1 MIEYQ
6 KFILKNGLRVLVH
19 VDTSTPT
26 AAFNL
31 LYDVGSRDE
40 SPDKTGF
47 AHLFEHL
54 MFGGSKHIKDFDTHI
69 QRAGGENNAFTNS
82 DMTNFYMTMPAQNLE
97 TAFWMESDRMLAL
110 TIHKK
115 ALNTQ
120 RKVVVE
126 EFKET
131 TLDEPYGD
139 IWHHLGEMAFSTHPY
154 RYPTIGKEP
163 AHIEQATLE
172 DVKDFYKRFYTPNNA
187 ILVIAG
193 NVTFENVR
201 FLAEKWFGE
210 IPAGEK
216 YIRNL
221 PQEPPQTAQKR
232 KILKQAIPVPAI
244 YMAFHAPARLA
255 ADYHATDMLTD
266 VLSTGSSSRLYRRL
280 LKEQRVFTEIDCYQT
295 GTADAGLLVV
305 EGKPAEGVS
314 LEKAEAAIW
323 VELDLLKTE
332 LVQSVE
338 LQKFK
343 HKLESQQTF
352 GDIGALNKAMNLAYF
367 EWLGNADW
375 INNEIDAY
383 LKIEALDIQ
392 MVAQKYLHEWN
403 CSVLYYL
410 PEKVLE

>member
-139 IWHHLGEMAFSTHPY
+139 VWHHLGEMAFSTHPY

-193 NVTFENVR
+193 NVTLENVR

-216 YIRNL
+216 YVRNL

-280 LKEQRVFTEIDCYQT
+280 LKEQRLFTEIDCYQT

-403 CSVLYYL
+403 GSVLYYL
-410 PEKVLE
+410 PEKA

>member
-139 IWHHLGEMAFSTHPY
+139 IWHHLGEMAFSTI
-154 RYPTIGKEP
+154 RIG
-163 AHIEQATLE
+163 
-172 DVKDFYKRFYTPNNA
+172 
-187 ILVIAG
+187 
-193 NVTFENVR
+193 
-201 FLAEKWFGE
+201 
-210 IPAGEK
+210 
-216 YIRNL
+216 IR
-221 PQEPPQTAQKR
+221 
-232 KILKQAIPVPAI
+232 
-244 YMAFHAPARLA
+244 RLA
-255 ADYHATDMLTD
+255 KSLRT
-266 VLSTGSSSRLYRRL
+266 SNKRLW
-280 LKEQRVFTEIDCYQT
+280 K
-295 GTADAGLLVV
+295 
-305 EGKPAEGVS
+305 
-314 LEKAEAAIW
+314 
-323 VELDLLKTE
+323 
-332 LVQSVE
+332 
-338 LQKFK
+338 
-343 HKLESQQTF
+343 
-352 GDIGALNKAMNLAYF
+352 M
-367 EWLGNADW
+367 
-375 INNEIDAY
+375 
-383 LKIEALDIQ
+383 
-392 MVAQKYLHEWN
+392 
-403 CSVLYYL
+403 
-410 PEKVLE
+410 